1 MCTCH
6 FHPILTIRLFVLYDY
21 QFTGRTVLFHAAV
34 INKIRI
40 AKILLDKGANIDA
53 TDNVSEISDYD
64 YCLIM
69 RLNKNKFIKTI

>member
-1 MCTCH
+1 MPFSRNINH
-6 FHPILTIRLFVLYDY
+6 SKFVLYNY
-21 QFTGRTVLFHAAV
+21 QFTGRTDLFHAAV
-34 INKIRI
+34 INKIEI

-69 RLNKNKFIKTI
+69 RFDKN